1 MQRCFK
7 FLLPTALM
15 VLFVFMPGEAAAQA
29 ELSPFVGYLFGSS
42 IDPSFADVTPGILG
56 RTFDDSFTWGVR
68 GAYFFGEGNVG
79 LEGNFTQAPFANFII
94 GSNELDA
101 RATYVDFNMIVQSTG
116 DSARFYGTVGMG
128 LTRFRLGASEGG
140 QTHTKLGV
148 NFGVGVKIPMWTHAA
163 GGRWG
168 LRLDVRDQWLRM
180 DADDSMRPNFRD
192 ALLLPTNSSSGI
204 HNVITTFAAYFVF

>member
-1 MQRCFK
+1 
-7 FLLPTALM
+7 
-15 VLFVFMPGEAAAQA
+15 
-29 ELSPFVGYLFGSS
+29 VGRS
-42 IDPSFADVTPGILG
+42 
-56 RTFDDSFTWGVR
+56 FDDSFTWGVR
-68 GAYFFGEGNVG
+68 GAYFFDEGNIG

-94 GSNELDA
+94 GPTSLDS
-101 RATYVDFNMIVQSTG
+101 RATYVDLNMVVQSTG

-168 LRLDVRDQWLRM
+168 LRFDVRDQWLRM
-180 DADDSMRPNFRD
+180 DADDSMRSNFRQ
-192 ALLLPTNSSSGI
+192 ALLLPANSSSGI
-204 HNVITTFAAYFVF
+204 HNVVTTFSAYFVF